1 MTKEEMMTVP
11 TSSIEQHPDL
21 VNLQV
26 RYERAAKTPQ
36 AQLVDGLTF
45 LGGLYIAIGPW
56 VVGFTNFPSLAV
68 TNLITGLALA
78 VLAIGYAAV
87 YSRMHTL
94 AWVAPL
100 IGVWTIIS
108 PWVVLGSAATT
119 PTIINNVITGGVVTL
134 LGVGVLAVGMTGGG
148 RRRQR

>member
-1 MTKEEMMTVP
+1 MTVP